1 LLVNLSKTTGFTL
14 ASKLLGRESSNE
26 SVLILHK
33 EFVLLVTVRKRILA
47 KLDNNNIWILLLL
60 LRGSVIE
67 EIGNVLLEQLFNL
80 PDLNFLNFLSFR
92 VGFYSLEFMVGIH
105 V

>member
-1 LLVNLSKTTGFTL
+1 
-14 ASKLLGRESSNE
+14 
-26 SVLILHK
+26 LHK
-33 EFVLLVTVRKRILA
+33 EFVLLVAVRKRSLA

-60 LRGSVIE
+60 FRGSVIE
-67 EIGNVLLEQLFNL
+67 EIGNVLLEHLFNL

-92 VGFYSLEFMVGIH
+92 VGLFSLEFMVGIH